1 MEQRF
6 GKQLLK
12 LLDDGEKSGD
22 ELLEL
27 IHSFHREA
35 SEEIG
40 KAIELEKNNNPN
52 YKDDYDDKNAS
63 E

>member
-1 MEQRF
+1 MN
-6 GKQLLK
+6 G
-12 LLDDGEKSGD
+12 DD
-22 ELLEL
+22 LLEL
-27 IHSFHREA
+27 IHSYHREA

-52 YKDDYDDKNAS
+52 YKDYETID

>member
-1 MEQRF
+1 MN
-6 GKQLLK
+6 G
-12 LLDDGEKSGD
+12 DD
-22 ELLEL
+22 LLEL
-27 IHSFHREA
+27 IHSYHREA

-52 YKDDYDDKNAS
+52 YKDYGDESMS